1 MRVELVRLNARGPTL
16 PLGGLSAWELER
28 FYFFFYF
35 FFNVYHKLL
44 FLHRGPSIAGS
55 SGSCCPVWG
64 LGMLPRRASWLHL
77 KYKATSSRRA
87 PGHSYD
93 QKKLFLNFL
102 ELLQDLKILEIALHV
117 LAASAASPL

>member
-1 MRVELVRLNARGPTL
+1 MIELEACK
-16 PLGGLSAWELER
+16 LER
-28 FYFFFYF
+28 FWFFFYF
-35 FFNVYHKLL
+35 FFSVFHKLL
-44 FLHRGPSIAGS
+44 SSRLDPSIAGS
-55 SGSCCPVWG
+55 SGSCCPVSG

-117 LAASAASPL
+117 LAASASSLASACTL